1 MVDLFKGL
9 LGGVIG
15 GTKAFSEISKEQRKD
30 LAEKLK
36 REAEAEVQ
44 KLYQERGFKHAEGLQ
59 ESDIN
64 AQKQLQANEIKLRKD
79 LSAEEKNA
87 ALERLGL
94 QLDSSEKIVGQ
105 QLDTQK
111 SIASEGNVSTEK
123 MSDEKNKMLKQIS
136 DNEIAL
142 KDRLAQV
149 DKKST
154 EAQMMKAKIAAYTES
169 RRVLEG
175 GGSTEEANS
184 ILETAGLPRFED
196 YVVSPGKPGILGFG
210 KEEPVIGRRVVGSG
224 ENPAGATPPAAE
236 NMSTSS
242 SAASDLEGLLAIGRK
257 KQQPQAVP
265 TESPAPGII
274 AGAAE
279 NPYGELTPSEQELA
293 KEVEAAKEVLVRAG
307 YKAADIAVMAKD
319 KMVELAK
326 SILASA
332 SRKDPGRRVPTANN
346 EPSATGAW

>member
-15 GTKAFSEISKEQRKD
+15 GAKAFSEISKEQRKD

-59 ESDIN
+59 ESDIS
-64 AQKQLQANEIKLRKD
+64 AQKELQANEIRLRKD
-79 LSAEEKNA
+79 LSTEEKNA

-94 QLDSSEKIVGQ
+94 QLDSAEKIVGRQ
-105 QLDTQK
+105 IDTQK
-111 SIASEGNVSTEK
+111 SIASEGNISAEK

-142 KDRLAQV
+142 KDRLSQV
-149 DKKST
+149 EKKST
-154 EAQMMKAKIAAYTES
+154 EAQMMRAKIAAYTES

-184 ILETAGLPRFED
+184 ILETAGLPLFED

-210 KEEPVIGRRVVGSG
+210 KEDPVMGRRV
-224 ENPAGATPPAAE
+224 ATPGEQTAPEAGTTTPKTPGTGLRDMLDGFKKE
-236 NMSTSS
+236 GF
-242 SAASDLEGLLAIGRK
+242 GLLS
-257 KQQPQAVP
+257 PQAKP
-265 TESPAPGII
+265 KTPGII
-274 AGAAE
+274 ESAGGGTETPITTTGGIEKYKSTAFVDEDGTIWAKNE
-279 NPYGELTPSEQELA
+279 NGQTFRLMMKPSEKIYNNRYQNPDYDKYL
-293 KEVEAAKEVLVRAG
+293 EAIKVLG
-307 YKAADIAVMAKD
+307 LD
-319 KMVELAK
+319 
-326 SILASA
+326 
-332 SRKDPGRRVPTANN
+332 T
-346 EPSATGAW
+346 TGQ